1 MNTESTKT
9 QEKKLETL
17 EESVMAVLNESE
29 LSALFNNPE
38 IKPHIVKFREDVITA
53 MNNIEKALR
62 ASNVDQTV
70 IFSLIEHELDLQKN
84 YFLYH

>member
-1 MNTESTKT
+1 MKIESTET

-17 EESVMAVLNESE
+17 EEAAMAVLNESE
-29 LSALFNNPE
+29 LSALFDNPE
-38 IKPHIVKFREDVITA
+38 IKPYIVKFRKDVTTA